1 MKTEMTQYDHGKV
14 ATIVFLIL
22 AISGLHLFMTEEYVT
37 AHVVA
42 RELYFLPIILATF
55 WFGLYEG
62 VLTSVAI
69 TVFYLPFSFLNWDG
83 FAPGDVDKVLEVI
96 LFNIVAVVLGILR
109 DREKARERE
118 KREAIAA
125 LAATVAHEM
134 NTPLF
139 VALGTLDLMQ
149 DEIEPDSELGQ
160 DMKRVIDNL
169 KTMKKLVREIGTIED
184 IVTRDYDGTSSI
196 VDLKKSATVNNNRF
210 DAGSMFCK
218 VPAA

>member
-1 MKTEMTQYDHGKV
+1 MKTQPQQYDMKKV
-14 ATIVFLIL
+14 SVIIFLVL

-83 FAPGDVDKVLEVI
+83 FVPGDVDRILEVA

-109 DREKARERE
+109 DREKAREKE

-149 DEIEPDSELGQ
+149 DEVDADSELGE

-169 KTMKKLVREIGTIED
+169 KTMKELVREIGAIED

-196 VDLKKSATVNNNRF
+196 VDLKKSASVNNKRF
-210 DAGSMFCK
+210 DAKAMFCEI
-218 VPAA
+218 PAA

>member
-1 MKTEMTQYDHGKV
+1 MKSETTQYDPKKV
-14 ATIVFLIL
+14 AVIIFLIL

-42 RELYFLPIILATF
+42 RELYFLPIILSAF

-83 FAPGDVDKVLEVI
+83 FAPTDVDKVLEVI

-109 DREKARERE
+109 DREKAREQE

-149 DEIEPDSELGQ
+149 DEIEAGSDLGE
-160 DMKRVIDNL
+160 DMERVIENL
-169 KTMKKLVREIGTIED
+169 KTMKKLVREIGAIED
-184 IVTRDYDGTSSI
+184 IVTRDYDGTSNI
-196 VDLKKSATVNNNRF
+196 VDLKKSASVNKKRF
-210 DAGSMFCK
+210 DANSLFCEI
-218 VPAA
+218 PAA